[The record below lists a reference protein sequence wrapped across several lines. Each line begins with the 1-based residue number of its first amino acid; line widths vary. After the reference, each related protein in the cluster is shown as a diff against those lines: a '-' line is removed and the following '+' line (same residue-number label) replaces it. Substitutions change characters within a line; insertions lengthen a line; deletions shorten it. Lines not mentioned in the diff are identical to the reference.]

1 MLRRHLPWAIPCIL
15 SLGNAAISSAQV
27 PPPISSGMF
36 SLPGSYQ
43 QPPSAAAA
51 GMALANEWLGDS
63 PYSNP
68 AVPRGNGLVL
78 SPTLLR
84 VNRQDLRAGNH
95 NYDEKA
101 AFFDGAGAALSTHYA
116 PIWLYVAQPVLR
128 LEDFVF
134 NRGNL
139 IDPSVQPALVSGQAT
154 MRETRAGVT
163 GSFRLMHRLR
173 LGGAVEWSW
182 RSDEYDTE
190 ETSGAPDQGAYHLDF
205 SGEGVG
211 GTLGFRFDS
220 ADSGAGTWVIGG
232 GVRYVPELDLTGNM
246 HADLLSG
253 ISDSSLSITREAGL
267 EGGMAAG
274 YAVTRT
280 MRLLLSVSGRS
291 KQKWEGLDL
300 ESGEGF
306 AVRVGGVFHDA
317 RDPWTLRFGVGQEQ
331 QNGVPEPRAG
341 SLGLGFGYDWEG
353 IVLDLGILHRGIERP
368 GHPRSYDDRVVGSV
382 TVEF

>member
-1 MLRRHLPWAIPCIL
+1 MPRRLLLWAIPCIL
-15 SLGNAAISSAQV
+15 SLAIAASVRAQV

-36 SLPGSYQ
+36 SLPGAYQ

-68 AVPRGNGLVL
+68 AVPRGNGLIV
-78 SPTLLR
+78 SPVLLR
-84 VNRQDLRAGNH
+84 VSRQDLRADNH

-101 AFFDGAGAALSTHYA
+101 AFIDGAGAALSTHYA
-116 PIWLYVAQPVLR
+116 PIWLYVSQPVLR
-128 LEDFVF
+128 FEDFVF
-134 NRGNL
+134 NRGSAT
-139 IDPSVQPALVSGQAT
+139 IDPSVQPALVEGQAS

-163 GSFRLMHRLR
+163 ASCRVLHGLR
-173 LGGAVEWSW
+173 VGGAVEWTW
-182 RSDEYDTE
+182 RDDSYDTD

-205 SGEGVG
+205 NGKGVG
-211 GTLGFRFDS
+211 GTLGFRYDS

-232 GVRYVPELDLTGNM
+232 GVRYVPELDLKGEM
-246 HADLLSG
+246 SADLLSG
-253 ISDSSLSITREAGL
+253 ASDSALSITREAGL
-267 EGGMAAG
+267 EGGLAAG

-280 MRLLLSVSGRS
+280 TRLLLSVSGRS
-291 KQKWEGLDL
+291 KQQWEGLT
-300 ESGEGF
+300 SGEAF
-306 AVRVGGVFHDA
+306 AVRFGGVFHDS
-317 RDPWTLRFGVGQEQ
+317 RDPWTLRFGIGQEQ

-341 SLGLGFGYDWEG
+341 SVGLGFGYDWEG
-353 IVLDLGILHRGIERP
+353 IVLDLGVLHRGIERP